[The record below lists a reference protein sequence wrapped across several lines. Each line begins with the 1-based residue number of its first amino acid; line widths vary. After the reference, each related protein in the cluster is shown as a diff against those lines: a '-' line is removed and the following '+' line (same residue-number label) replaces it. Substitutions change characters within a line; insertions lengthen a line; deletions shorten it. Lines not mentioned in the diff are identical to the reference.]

1 MVHYRF
7 VLNKRSLIII
17 WLILALSLG
26 VTKTVSAE
34 KNPVVDSLN
43 AVIEATENDTTKV
56 DLLIALSEEFKDND
70 KVKAIEI
77 LNSAMK
83 FAKTANSKIR
93 QASILRAMGSVYIG
107 QADLDKAT
115 QVLFSSIKIS
125 EDIKEWEG
133 AASAYILLGRLHM
146 EKGLDDNASKNALKY
161 FIKSLDALEKAGN
174 KKRIAAVLNNIGTAY
189 GSMNDYSTAIVYLLK
204 SLKIREEIKDDAG
217 IASTLSNIGLIYSHQ
232 NDYDKALVYQM
243 KSLVIRE
250 RIGDKKMIA
259 NSLNN
264 IGDVYAAKGD
274 YDKAI
279 EWLKKGLESALE
291 TGNKYFEKNSYNG
304 LTEVYEAKNDFANAL
319 VYARKYEELKDMM
332 LNAESDEQIQELETK
347 YETEKKEKTIQN
359 LTKEQLA
366 KETEIVRRRTVNTF
380 VLIGASVIA
389 LVLLFTYRTYR
400 QKQEANELLTKLDK
414 EKNEFLGIA
423 AHDLKNPLQTIIGYC
438 QMQTSYFDK
447 LSKEKILK
455 QTNNIEI
462 TSARM
467 LDLVSNLLDINAIEE
482 GLIKVNKEKTAL
494 FPLLEKITDG
504 IENQASHKGI
514 KVHLETTEKNIEVIT
529 DALLLRQIIENLLSN
544 GIKYSP
550 ESSEVVLRCAKTNG
564 RIEIAIIDSGPGIP
578 ADEQEL
584 LFKKFSRLSTRP
596 TAGESSHGL
605 GLSIVKKLSDLL
617 SIEVSFE
624 SEQGKGST
632 FKLLLP

>member
-1 MVHYRF
+1 M
-7 VLNKRSLIII
+7 
-17 WLILALSLG
+17 
-26 VTKTVSAE
+26 SAE

>member
-1 MVHYRF
+1 M
-7 VLNKRSLIII
+7 NKRSLIII

-26 VTKTVSAE
+26 ATKTVSAE
-34 KNPVVDSLN
+34 NNPVVDSLN

-319 VYARKYEELKDMM
+319 IYARKYEELKDMM

-494 FPLLEKITDG
+494 LPLLEKITDG

-578 ADEQEL
+578 VDEQEL

>member
-1 MVHYRF
+1 M
-7 VLNKRSLIII
+7 NQKNLIFA
-17 WLILALSLG
+17 WLIFALSLG
-26 VTKTVSAE
+26 SIVTAFAE
-34 KNPVVDSLN
+34 NNPTADSLY
-43 AVIEATENDTTKV
+43 AVIEATENDTTKI
-56 DLLIALSEEFKDND
+56 DLLIALSEQFEEKD
-70 KVKAIEI
+70 KAKALDI
-77 LNSAMK
+77 LNSALK
-83 FAKTANSKIR
+83 LATTADSKIR
-93 QASILRAMGSVYIG
+93 QASILRAIGNIYIS

-115 QVLFSSIKIS
+115 QVLFSSIRIS

-161 FIKSLDALEKAGN
+161 FIKSLGALEKAGN

-189 GSMNDYSTAIVYLLK
+189 GSMNDYSTAIEYLLK

-232 NDYDKALVYQM
+232 NDYDKALIYQI

-259 NSLNN
+259 NSMNN

-279 EWLKKGLESALE
+279 EWLKKGLKRA
-291 TGNKYFEKNSYNG
+291 TDIGNKNFEKNSYEG
-304 LTEVYEAKNDFANAL
+304 LMEVYEAKNDFANAL

-359 LTKEQLA
+359 LTQEQLA
-366 KETEIVRRRTVNTF
+366 KETEIVRRRTVNTS
-380 VLIGASVIA
+380 VLIGAAVIA
-389 LVLLFTYRTYR
+389 LVLVFTYRTYR
-400 QKQEANELLTKLDK
+400 QKQQANELLTKLDK

-462 TSARM
+462 TSSRM
-467 LDLVSNLLDINAIEE
+467 LDLVSNLLDINAIED
-482 GLIKVNKEKTAL
+482 GLVKVDKEKTAL
-494 FPLLEKITDG
+494 SPLLEKITES
-504 IENQASHKGI
+504 IENQALQKSIRVQLK
-514 KVHLETTEKNIEVIT
+514 TTEKNMEVIT
-529 DALLLRQIIENLLSN
+529 DPLLLRQIIENLLSN
-544 GIKYSP
+544 AIKYSP
-550 ESSEVVLRCAKTNG
+550 ESSEVLLTCTRING
-564 RIEIAIIDSGPGIP
+564 AIEVAIKDSGQGIP
-578 ADEQEL
+578 VNEQER
-584 LFKKFSRLSTRP
+584 LFKKFSTLSTRP

-617 SIEVSFE
+617 NIQVSFE

>member
-1 MVHYRF
+1 M
-7 VLNKRSLIII
+7 NKRSLIII

-26 VTKTVSAE
+26 ATKTVSAE
-34 KNPVVDSLN
+34 NNPVVDSLN

-93 QASILRAMGSVYIG
+93 QASILRAMGSVYIS

-319 VYARKYEELKDMM
+319 IYARKYEELKDMM

-494 FPLLEKITDG
+494 FPLLEKITES
-504 IENQASHKGI
+504 IENQASQKGI
-514 KVHLETTEKNIEVIT
+514 KVHLETTEKNMEVIT

-550 ESSEVVLRCAKTNG
+550 ESSEVVLRCTKTNG
-564 RIEIAIIDSGPGIP
+564 TIEIAIIDSGPGIP
-578 ADEQEL
+578 VDEQEL

>member
-1 MVHYRF
+1 M
-7 VLNKRSLIII
+7 
-17 WLILALSLG
+17 
-26 VTKTVSAE
+26 SAE
-34 KNPVVDSLN
+34 NNPVVDSLN
-43 AVIEATENDTTKV
+43 AVIEATENDTTKI

-70 KVKAIEI
+70 KVKAIDI
-77 LNSAMK
+77 LN
-83 FAKTANSKIR
+83 TALKLATTADSKIQ
-93 QASILRAMGSVYIG
+93 QASILRAMGSVYIS

-125 EDIKEWEG
+125 EEIKEWEG

-291 TGNKYFEKNSYNG
+291 IGNKYFEKNSYNG

-319 VYARKYEELKDMM
+319 IYARKYEELKDMM

-504 IENQASHKGI
+504 IENQASQKGI
-514 KVHLETTEKNIEVIT
+514 KVHLDTTEKNMEVIT

-564 RIEIAIIDSGPGIP
+564 TIEIAIIDSGPGIP
-578 ADEQEL
+578 VDEQEL

-632 FKLLLP
+632 FKLLLS

>member
-1 MVHYRF
+1 M
-7 VLNKRSLIII
+7 NKRSLIII

-26 VTKTVSAE
+26 ATKTVSAE

-83 FAKTANSKIR
+83 FAKTANSRIR

-319 VYARKYEELKDMM
+319 IYARKYEELKDMM

-400 QKQEANELLTKLDK
+400 QKQEANELLTKLDI

-578 ADEQEL
+578 VDEQEL
-584 LFKKFSRLSTRP
+584 LFKKFSRLSTSP

>member
-1 MVHYRF
+1 M
-7 VLNKRSLIII
+7 NKRSLIII

-26 VTKTVSAE
+26 ATKTVSAE

-232 NDYDKALVYQM
+232 NDYDKALIYQM

-259 NSLNN
+259 NSMNN
-264 IGDVYAAKGD
+264 IGDVYARKGD

-279 EWLKKGLESALE
+279 EWLKKGLKWAMEI
-291 TGNKYFEKNSYNG
+291 GNKNFEKNSYEG
-304 LTEVYEAKNDFANAL
+304 LMEVYEAKNDFANAL

-494 FPLLEKITDG
+494 FPLLEKITEG
-504 IENQASHKGI
+504 IENQASQKGI
-514 KVHLETTEKNIEVIT
+514 KVHLETTEKNMEVIT

-564 RIEIAIIDSGPGIP
+564 TIEIAIIDSGPGIP
-578 ADEQEL
+578 VDEQEL

-632 FKLLLP
+632 FKLLLS

>member
-1 MVHYRF
+1 M
-7 VLNKRSLIII
+7 
-17 WLILALSLG
+17 
-26 VTKTVSAE
+26 SAE
-34 KNPVVDSLN
+34 NNPVVDSLN
-43 AVIEATENDTTKV
+43 AVIEATENDTTKI

-70 KVKAIEI
+70 KVKAIDI
-77 LNSAMK
+77 LN
-83 FAKTANSKIR
+83 TALKLATTADSKIQ
-93 QASILRAMGSVYIG
+93 QASILRAMGSVYIS

-291 TGNKYFEKNSYNG
+291 IGNKYFEKNSYNG

-319 VYARKYEELKDMM
+319 IYARKYEELKDMM

-504 IENQASHKGI
+504 IENQASQKGI
-514 KVHLETTEKNIEVIT
+514 KVHLDTTEKNMEVIT

-564 RIEIAIIDSGPGIP
+564 TIEIAIIDSGPGIP
-578 ADEQEL
+578 VDEQEL

-632 FKLLLP
+632 FKLLLS

>member
-1 MVHYRF
+1 M
-7 VLNKRSLIII
+7 NKRSLIFA
-17 WLILALSLG
+17 WLIFALSLG
-26 VTKTVSAE
+26 STKTASAE
-34 KNPVVDSLN
+34 NNPTADSLY
-43 AVIEATENDTTKV
+43 AVIEATENDTTKI
-56 DLLIALSEEFKDND
+56 DLLVALSEQFEEKD
-70 KVKAIEI
+70 KAKAVDI
-77 LNSAMK
+77 LNSALK
-83 FAKTANSKIR
+83 LATTADSKIR
-93 QASILRAMGSVYIG
+93 QASIMRAIGNIYIS

-115 QVLFSSIKIS
+115 QLLFSSIKIS

-133 AASAYILLGRLHM
+133 AASAYLLLGRLHM

-161 FIKSLDALEKAGN
+161 FIKSLGALEKAGN

-189 GSMNDYSTAIVYLLK
+189 GSMNDYSTAIEYLLK

-232 NDYDKALVYQM
+232 NDYDKALIYQM

-259 NSLNN
+259 NSMNN
-264 IGDVYAAKGD
+264 IGDVYAKLGE
-274 YDKAI
+274 YDKAV
-279 EWLKKGLESALE
+279 EWLKKGLKWATEI
-291 TGNKYFEKNSYNG
+291 GNKNFEKNSYEG
-304 LTEVYEAKNDFANAL
+304 LMEVYEAKNDFANAL

-359 LTKEQLA
+359 LTQEQLA
-366 KETEIVRRRTVNTF
+366 KETEIVRRRTVNTS
-380 VLIGASVIA
+380 VLIGAAVIA

-400 QKQEANELLTKLDK
+400 QKQRANELLTKLDK

-494 FPLLEKITDG
+494 FPLLEKITES
-504 IENQASHKGI
+504 IENQASQKGI
-514 KVHLETTEKNIEVIT
+514 KVHLETTEKNMEVIT
-529 DALLLRQIIENLLSN
+529 DPLLLRQIIENLLSN
-544 GIKYSP
+544 AIKYSP
-550 ESSEVVLRCAKTNG
+550 ESSEVLLSCTRVNG
-564 RIEIAIIDSGPGIP
+564 SIEVAIKDSGPGIP
-578 ADEQEL
+578 ANEQEL

-605 GLSIVKKLSDLL
+605 GLSIVKKLSELL
-617 SIEVSFE
+617 NIQVNFE

>member
-1 MVHYRF
+1 M
-7 VLNKRSLIII
+7 NKRSLIII

-26 VTKTVSAE
+26 ATKTVSAE

-319 VYARKYEELKDMM
+319 IYARKYEELKDMM

-494 FPLLEKITDG
+494 FPLLEKITYG

>member
-1 MVHYRF
+1 M
-7 VLNKRSLIII
+7 NKRSLIII

>member
-1 MVHYRF
+1 M
-7 VLNKRSLIII
+7 
-17 WLILALSLG
+17 
-26 VTKTVSAE
+26 SAE
-34 KNPVVDSLN
+34 NNPVVDSLN

-319 VYARKYEELKDMM
+319 IYARKYEELKDMM

-494 FPLLEKITDG
+494 LPLLEKITDG

-578 ADEQEL
+578 VDEQEL

>member
-1 MVHYRF
+1 M
-7 VLNKRSLIII
+7 
-17 WLILALSLG
+17 
-26 VTKTVSAE
+26 KTASAE
-34 KNPVVDSLN
+34 NNPTADSLY
-43 AVIEATENDTTKV
+43 AVIDATENDTIKI
-56 DLLIALSEEFKDND
+56 DLLIALSEEFIDND
-70 KVKAIEI
+70 KTKALDI
-77 LNSAMK
+77 LNSALK
-83 FAKTANSKIR
+83 LATSADSKIR
-93 QASILRAMGSVYIG
+93 QASIMRAMGSLYIS

-115 QVLFSSIKIS
+115 QVLFSSIRIS

-161 FIKSLDALEKAGN
+161 FIKSLGALEKAGN

-189 GSMNDYSTAIVYLLK
+189 GSMDDYSTAIKYLLK

-232 NDYDKALVYQM
+232 NDYDKALIYQM

-259 NSLNN
+259 NSMNN
-264 IGDVYAAKGD
+264 IGDVYARKGD

-279 EWLKKGLESALE
+279 EWLKKGLKWAMEI
-291 TGNKYFEKNSYNG
+291 GNKNFEKNSYEG
-304 LTEVYEAKNDFANAL
+304 LMEVYEAKNDFANAL

-366 KETEIVRRRTVNTF
+366 KETEIVRRRTVNTS
-380 VLIGASVIA
+380 VLIGAAVIA

-400 QKQEANELLTKLDK
+400 QKQRANELLTKLDR
-414 EKNEFLGIA
+414 EKNEYLGIA

-462 TSARM
+462 ASSRM
-467 LDLVSNLLDINAIEE
+467 LDLVSNLLDINAIEN
-482 GLIKVNKEKTAL
+482 GLIKVNKEKTML
-494 FPLLEKITDG
+494 LPLLEKVVDG
-504 IENQASHKGI
+504 IENQASQKGI
-514 KVHLETTEKNIEVIT
+514 KVQLETTEKNMEVLT
-529 DALLLRQIIENLLSN
+529 DALLLRQIVENLLSN

-550 ESSEVVLRCAKTNG
+550 ESTEVVLSCTRVNG
-564 RIEIAIIDSGPGIP
+564 TIEVSIKDSGPGIP
-578 ADEQEL
+578 ANEQEL

-605 GLSIVKKLSDLL
+605 GLSIVKKLSELL
-617 SIEVSFE
+617 NIQVNFE